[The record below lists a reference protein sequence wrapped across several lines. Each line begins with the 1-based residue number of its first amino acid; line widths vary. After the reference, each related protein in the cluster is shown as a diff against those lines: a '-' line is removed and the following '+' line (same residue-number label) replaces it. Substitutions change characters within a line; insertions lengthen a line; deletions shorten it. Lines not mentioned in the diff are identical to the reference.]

1 MKTVVVGV
9 VVGVVVELPMGN
21 TVFFPLVWIDGSK
34 ALSLGRE
41 TLSIAAWLL
50 QMDAL
55 LSDLL
60 PWPSGIRMNAGAH
73 VHLRVGAQVAS
84 CIWPLPLFSS
94 ESLWPAVVSMLSTP
108 SLGGK
113 RKPQLSHWMF
123 GFGGQSNS

>member
-1 MKTVVVGV
+1 MKTEVVGV
-9 VVGVVVELPMGN
+9 VVGVAVEIPMGN
-21 TVFFPLVWIDGSK
+21 TLFFHWFGLMVRRR
-34 ALSLGRE
+34 SLGRE

-60 PWPSGIRMNAGAH
+60 PWPSGIGMNAGAH